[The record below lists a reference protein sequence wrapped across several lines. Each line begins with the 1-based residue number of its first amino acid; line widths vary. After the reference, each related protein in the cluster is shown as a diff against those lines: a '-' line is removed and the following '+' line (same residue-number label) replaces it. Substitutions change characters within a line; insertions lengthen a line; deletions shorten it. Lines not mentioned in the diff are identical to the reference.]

1 MCYDF
6 FLNFQQSDIL
16 KIQRL
21 EILNLVVRY
30 YDGNLRNSKLE
41 ILRLNANAQMLL
53 VSEIDVFYDLFR
65 IFQKT

>member
-1 MCYDF
+1 MCYYF

-21 EILNLVVRY
+21 EILNLVVGY

-41 ILRLNANAQMLL
+41 ILRSNATAQMLL
-53 VSEIDVFYDLFR
+53 VSEI
-65 IFQKT
+65 